1 MKYIDGTD
9 LLNVLFEMLLKPAFI
24 FKLLSQCW
32 HFKEGADLSTCD
44 SRCLNCLPHYYRL
57 LRSAGHVSALCAVT
71 DHDWI
76 QTLVDISD
84 RHTMLL

>member
-1 MKYIDGTD
+1 MKYDGTD
-9 LLNVLFEMLLKPAFI
+9 LLYVWFEMLLKPAFI
-24 FKLLSQCW
+24 ITLLSQCW
-32 HFKEGADLSTCD
+32 HFKEAAELST
-44 SRCLNCLPHYYRL
+44 CLNCLPHYYML